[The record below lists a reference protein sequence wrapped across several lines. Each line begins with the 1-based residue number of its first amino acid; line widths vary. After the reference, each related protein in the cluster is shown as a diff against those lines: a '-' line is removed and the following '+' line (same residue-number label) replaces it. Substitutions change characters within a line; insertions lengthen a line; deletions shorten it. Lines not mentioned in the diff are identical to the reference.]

1 MKQIIFLLFLLS
13 CTAVYAQQQDSVTI
27 HGRVTDYNGQ
37 PIDSASVWWQ
47 NPQFNDII
55 EAITDKDGHY
65 TARIP
70 KGKYQSAAS
79 IYLPSYAHI
88 AMKSGLP
95 ETEHRLEFWAW
106 DFIADR
112 DTTLDIRYHRM
123 EAYGLRA
130 FCIPGAMPTYQ
141 IYVRPMSLTR
151 TYQWMKETKP
161 ESLVHGEN
169 LSDIEQQEQNKEA
182 RECQMAP
189 RPGQLKVPNIFNFH
203 APQADLPDYVAWK
216 PLTQENV
223 MNFSALG
230 YFFAKAMYEKNSI
243 PVGLINSSWGGTP
256 VEAWISEEGLKEF
269 PKYINDKRQYEDDA
283 YLKSIK
289 QTEGL
294 SFYRWNT
301 SLYRGDAGLHEATP
315 WYAANYNDKDWKT
328 VDLFSTDWGTNGL
341 NPINGSHWF
350 RKEVEVPQ
358 DWNGKEATLRLGCIV
373 DADSVYVNG
382 TFVGT
387 VSYQY
392 PPRIYTI
399 PAGVLKAGKNT
410 VTIRLISNNGYP
422 HFVKEK
428 PYKIICGNEEVSLQ
442 GEWKYRLGASMPP
455 APGMMFFCY
464 KPVCLYN
471 AMIAPLQN
479 YGIRGVLWYQG
490 ESNVDRRNEYAAL
503 LTVLIA
509 DWRSTFDNPELPF
522 YIIELADFL
531 SKDDISGRQA
541 WAEMRKEQAK
551 VAETNRNTR
560 LIRNSDLG
568 EWNDIHPLDKKTLGQ
583 RAAESALETDN
594 K

>member
-1 MKQIIFLLFLLS
+1 MNKVSFNKVRLSLAVLLCLCATSMVDAKVKLPALISDGMVLQREQPIKVWGTADAGETVQVKFLKNATPTGVKGGKLKVAYTVTADANGRWTLTLPAMKPGGPYILQVNDIELKDILVGDVWLCSGQSNMELPVS
-13 CTAVYAQQQDSVTI
+13 
-27 HGRVTDYNGQ
+27 RVTDMFRDE
-37 PIDSASVWWQ
+37 I
-47 NPQFNDII
+47 
-55 EAITDKDGHY
+55 
-65 TARIP
+65 
-70 KGKYQSAAS
+70 AA
-79 IYLPSYAHI
+79 Y
-88 AMKSGLP
+88 
-95 ETEHRLEFWAW
+95 ENTN
-106 DFIADR
+106 
-112 DTTLDIRYHRM
+112 IR
-123 EAYGLRA
+123 
-130 FCIPGAMPTYQ
+130 
-141 IYVRPMSLTR
+141 
-151 TYQWMKETKP
+151 
-161 ESLVHGEN
+161 
-169 LSDIEQQEQNKEA
+169 
-182 RECQMAP
+182 
-189 RPGQLKVPNIFNFH
+189 QLKVPNIFNFH

-387 VSYQY
+387 ISYQY

-522 YIIELADFL
+522 YIVELADFL

-568 EWNDIHPLDKKTLGQ
+568 EWNDIHPLDKKNLGQ

>member
-1 MKQIIFLLFLLS
+1 MNKVSFNKVRLSLAVLLCLCATSMVDAKVKLPALISDGMVLQREQPIKVWGTADAGESVQVKFLKNATPTGVKGGKLKVAYTVTADANGRWTLTLPAMKPGGPYILQVNDIELKDILVGDVWLCSGQSNMELPVS
-13 CTAVYAQQQDSVTI
+13 
-27 HGRVTDYNGQ
+27 RVTDMFRDE
-37 PIDSASVWWQ
+37 I
-47 NPQFNDII
+47 
-55 EAITDKDGHY
+55 
-65 TARIP
+65 
-70 KGKYQSAAS
+70 AA
-79 IYLPSYAHI
+79 Y
-88 AMKSGLP
+88 
-95 ETEHRLEFWAW
+95 ENTN
-106 DFIADR
+106 
-112 DTTLDIRYHRM
+112 IR
-123 EAYGLRA
+123 
-130 FCIPGAMPTYQ
+130 
-141 IYVRPMSLTR
+141 
-151 TYQWMKETKP
+151 
-161 ESLVHGEN
+161 
-169 LSDIEQQEQNKEA
+169 
-182 RECQMAP
+182 
-189 RPGQLKVPNIFNFH
+189 QLKVPNIFNFH

-387 VSYQY
+387 ISYQY

-410 VTIRLISNNGYP
+410 VTIRLISNNSYP

-442 GEWKYRLGASMPP
+442 GEWKYRLGAPMPP

-464 KPVCLYN
+464 EPVCLYN

-503 LTVLIA
+503 LTALIA
-509 DWRSTFDNPELPF
+509 DWRNTFGNPELPF
-522 YIIELADFL
+522 YIVELADFL
-531 SKDDISGRQA
+531 SRDDVSGRQA

-568 EWNDIHPLDKKTLGQ
+568 EWNDIHLLDKKTLGQ
-583 RAAESALETDN
+583 RAAESALENN

>member
-1 MKQIIFLLFLLS
+1 MNKVSFNKVRLSLAVLLCLCATSMVDAKVKLPALISDGMVLQREQPIKVWGTADAGESVQVKFLKNATPTGVKGGKLKVAYTVTADANGRWTLTLPAMKPGGPYILQVNDIELKDILVGDVWLCSGQSNMELPVS
-13 CTAVYAQQQDSVTI
+13 
-27 HGRVTDYNGQ
+27 RVTDMFRDE
-37 PIDSASVWWQ
+37 I
-47 NPQFNDII
+47 
-55 EAITDKDGHY
+55 
-65 TARIP
+65 
-70 KGKYQSAAS
+70 AA
-79 IYLPSYAHI
+79 Y
-88 AMKSGLP
+88 
-95 ETEHRLEFWAW
+95 ENTN
-106 DFIADR
+106 
-112 DTTLDIRYHRM
+112 IR
-123 EAYGLRA
+123 
-130 FCIPGAMPTYQ
+130 
-141 IYVRPMSLTR
+141 
-151 TYQWMKETKP
+151 
-161 ESLVHGEN
+161 
-169 LSDIEQQEQNKEA
+169 
-182 RECQMAP
+182 
-189 RPGQLKVPNIFNFH
+189 QLKVPNIFNFH

-223 MNFSALG
+223 MNFSALA

-269 PKYINDKRQYEDDA
+269 PKYVNDKRQYEDDA

-294 SFYRWNT
+294 SFYHWNT
-301 SLYRGDAGLHEATP
+301 ALYRGDAGLHETTP
-315 WYAANYNDKDWKT
+315 WYATDYNDKDWQT
-328 VDLFSTDWGTNGL
+328 VDLFSTNWGTNGL
-341 NPINGSHWF
+341 NAINGSHWF

-358 DWNGKEATLRLGCIV
+358 EWNGKEATLRLGCII

-387 VSYQY
+387 ISYQY

-399 PAGVLKAGKNT
+399 PAGVLKAGKNI

-428 PYKIICGNEEVSLQ
+428 PYKIVCGNEEVSLQ

-503 LTVLIA
+503 LTAMIA
-509 DWRSTFDNPELPF
+509 DWRSTFGNPELPF
-522 YIIELADFL
+522 YIVELADFL
-531 SKDDISGRQA
+531 SRDDVSGRQA

-560 LIRNSDLG
+560 LIHNSDLG

>member
-1 MKQIIFLLFLLS
+1 MNKVSFNKVRLSLAVLLCLCATSMVNAKVKLPALISDGMVLQREQPIKVWGTADAGESVQVKFLKNATPTGVKGDKLKAAYTVTTDANGKWTLTLPAMKPGGPYILQVNDIELKDILVGDVWLCSGQSNMELPVS
-13 CTAVYAQQQDSVTI
+13 
-27 HGRVTDYNGQ
+27 RVTDMFRDE
-37 PIDSASVWWQ
+37 ISAYE
-47 NPQFNDII
+47 NTN
-55 EAITDKDGHY
+55 
-65 TARIP
+65 
-70 KGKYQSAAS
+70 
-79 IYLPSYAHI
+79 
-88 AMKSGLP
+88 
-95 ETEHRLEFWAW
+95 
-106 DFIADR
+106 
-112 DTTLDIRYHRM
+112 IR
-123 EAYGLRA
+123 
-130 FCIPGAMPTYQ
+130 
-141 IYVRPMSLTR
+141 
-151 TYQWMKETKP
+151 
-161 ESLVHGEN
+161 
-169 LSDIEQQEQNKEA
+169 
-182 RECQMAP
+182 
-189 RPGQLKVPNIFNFH
+189 QLKVPNIFNFH

-223 MNFSALG
+223 MNFSALA
-230 YFFAKAMYEKNSI
+230 YFFAKAMHEKNSI

-294 SFYRWNT
+294 NFYRWNT

>member
-1 MKQIIFLLFLLS
+1 MNKVRFNKVRLSLAVLLCLCATSMVDAKVKLPALISDGMVLQREQPIKVWGTADAGESVQVKFLKNATPTGVKGGKLKVAYTVTADANGRWTLTLPAMKPGGPYILQVNDIELKDILVGDVWLCSGQSNMELPVS
-13 CTAVYAQQQDSVTI
+13 
-27 HGRVTDYNGQ
+27 RVTDMFRDE
-37 PIDSASVWWQ
+37 I
-47 NPQFNDII
+47 
-55 EAITDKDGHY
+55 
-65 TARIP
+65 
-70 KGKYQSAAS
+70 AA
-79 IYLPSYAHI
+79 Y
-88 AMKSGLP
+88 
-95 ETEHRLEFWAW
+95 ENTN
-106 DFIADR
+106 
-112 DTTLDIRYHRM
+112 IR
-123 EAYGLRA
+123 
-130 FCIPGAMPTYQ
+130 
-141 IYVRPMSLTR
+141 
-151 TYQWMKETKP
+151 
-161 ESLVHGEN
+161 
-169 LSDIEQQEQNKEA
+169 
-182 RECQMAP
+182 
-189 RPGQLKVPNIFNFH
+189 QLKVPNIFNFH

-301 SLYRGDAGLHEATP
+301 SLYQGDAGLHEATP

-387 VSYQY
+387 ISYQY

-410 VTIRLISNNGYP
+410 VTIRLISNNSYP

-442 GEWKYRLGASMPP
+442 GEWKYRLGAPMPP

-464 KPVCLYN
+464 EPVCLYN

-503 LTVLIA
+503 LTALIA
-509 DWRSTFDNPELPF
+509 DWRNTFGNPELPF
-522 YIIELADFL
+522 YIVELADFL
-531 SKDDISGRQA
+531 SRDDVSGRQA

-560 LIRNSDLG
+560 LRNSDLG

-583 RAAESALETDN
+583 RAAESALENN

>member
-1 MKQIIFLLFLLS
+1 MNKVRFNKVRLSLAVLLCLCAASMVDAKVKLPALISDGMVLQREQPIKVWGTADAGESVQVKFLKNATPTGVKGGKLKVAYTVTADANGRWTLTLPAMKPGGPYILQVNDIELKDILVGDVWLCSGQSNMELPVS
-13 CTAVYAQQQDSVTI
+13 
-27 HGRVTDYNGQ
+27 RVTDMFRDE
-37 PIDSASVWWQ
+37 I
-47 NPQFNDII
+47 
-55 EAITDKDGHY
+55 
-65 TARIP
+65 
-70 KGKYQSAAS
+70 AA
-79 IYLPSYAHI
+79 Y
-88 AMKSGLP
+88 
-95 ETEHRLEFWAW
+95 ENTN
-106 DFIADR
+106 
-112 DTTLDIRYHRM
+112 IR
-123 EAYGLRA
+123 
-130 FCIPGAMPTYQ
+130 
-141 IYVRPMSLTR
+141 
-151 TYQWMKETKP
+151 
-161 ESLVHGEN
+161 
-169 LSDIEQQEQNKEA
+169 
-182 RECQMAP
+182 
-189 RPGQLKVPNIFNFH
+189 QLKVPNIFNFH

-301 SLYRGDAGLHEATP
+301 SLYQGDAGLHEATP

-387 VSYQY
+387 ISYQY

-410 VTIRLISNNGYP
+410 VTIRLISNNSYP

-442 GEWKYRLGASMPP
+442 GEWKYRLGAPMPP

-464 KPVCLYN
+464 EPVCLYN

-503 LTVLIA
+503 LTALIA
-509 DWRSTFDNPELPF
+509 DWRNTFGNPELPF
-522 YIIELADFL
+522 YIVELADFL
-531 SKDDISGRQA
+531 SRDDVSGRQA

-583 RAAESALETDN
+583 RAAESALENN

>member
-1 MKQIIFLLFLLS
+1 MNKVRFNKVRLSLAVLLCLCATSMVDAKVKLPALISDGMVLQREQPIKVWGTADAGESVQVKFLKNATPTGVKGGKLKVAYTVTADANGRWTLTLPAMKPGGPYILQVNDIELKDILVGDVWLCSGQSNMELPVS
-13 CTAVYAQQQDSVTI
+13 
-27 HGRVTDYNGQ
+27 RVTDMFRDE
-37 PIDSASVWWQ
+37 I
-47 NPQFNDII
+47 
-55 EAITDKDGHY
+55 
-65 TARIP
+65 
-70 KGKYQSAAS
+70 AA
-79 IYLPSYAHI
+79 Y
-88 AMKSGLP
+88 
-95 ETEHRLEFWAW
+95 ENTN
-106 DFIADR
+106 
-112 DTTLDIRYHRM
+112 IR
-123 EAYGLRA
+123 
-130 FCIPGAMPTYQ
+130 
-141 IYVRPMSLTR
+141 
-151 TYQWMKETKP
+151 
-161 ESLVHGEN
+161 
-169 LSDIEQQEQNKEA
+169 
-182 RECQMAP
+182 
-189 RPGQLKVPNIFNFH
+189 QLKVPNIFNFH

-428 PYKIICGNEEVSLQ
+428 PYKIVCGNEEVSLQ

-503 LTVLIA
+503 LTAMIA
-509 DWRSTFDNPELPF
+509 DWRSTFGNPELPF
-522 YIIELADFL
+522 YIVELADFL
-531 SKDDISGRQA
+531 SRDDVSGRQA

-583 RAAESALETDN
+583 RAAESALENN

>member
-1 MKQIIFLLFLLS
+1 MNKVRFNKVRLSLAVLLCLCATSMVDAKVKLPALISDGMVLQREQPIKVWGTADAGENVQVKFLKNATPTGVKGGKLKVAYTVTADANGRWTLTLPAMKPGGPYILQVNDIELKDILVGDVWLCSGQSNMELPVS
-13 CTAVYAQQQDSVTI
+13 
-27 HGRVTDYNGQ
+27 RVTDMFRDE
-37 PIDSASVWWQ
+37 I
-47 NPQFNDII
+47 
-55 EAITDKDGHY
+55 
-65 TARIP
+65 
-70 KGKYQSAAS
+70 AA
-79 IYLPSYAHI
+79 Y
-88 AMKSGLP
+88 
-95 ETEHRLEFWAW
+95 ENTN
-106 DFIADR
+106 
-112 DTTLDIRYHRM
+112 IR
-123 EAYGLRA
+123 
-130 FCIPGAMPTYQ
+130 
-141 IYVRPMSLTR
+141 
-151 TYQWMKETKP
+151 
-161 ESLVHGEN
+161 
-169 LSDIEQQEQNKEA
+169 
-182 RECQMAP
+182 
-189 RPGQLKVPNIFNFH
+189 QLKVPNIFNFH

-223 MNFSALG
+223 MNFSALA

-243 PVGLINSSWGGTP
+243 PIGLINSSWGGTP

-269 PKYINDKRQYEDDA
+269 PKYINEKRQYEDDA

-294 SFYRWNT
+294 NFYRWNT
-301 SLYRGDAGLHEATP
+301 SLYRGDAGLHETTP
-315 WYAANYNDKDWKT
+315 WYAANYNDKDWQT
-328 VDLFSTDWGTNGL
+328 VDLFSTDWGSNGL

-350 RKEVEVPQ
+350 RKKVEVPQ
-358 DWNGKEATLRLGCIV
+358 EWNGKEATLRLGCIV

-503 LTVLIA
+503 LTAMIA
-509 DWRSTFDNPELPF
+509 DWRSTFDKPELPF
-522 YIIELADFL
+522 YIVELADFL
-531 SKDDISGRQA
+531 SKDDIGGRQA

>member
-1 MKQIIFLLFLLS
+1 MNQVSFNKVRLSLAVLLCLCATSMVNAKVKLPALISNGMVLQREQPIKIWGTADAGESVQVKFLKNATPTGVKGDKLKAAYTVTTDANGKWTLTLPAMKPGGPYILQVNDIELKDILVGDVWLCSGQSNMELPVS
-13 CTAVYAQQQDSVTI
+13 
-27 HGRVTDYNGQ
+27 RVTDMFRDE
-37 PIDSASVWWQ
+37 ISAYE
-47 NPQFNDII
+47 NTN
-55 EAITDKDGHY
+55 
-65 TARIP
+65 
-70 KGKYQSAAS
+70 
-79 IYLPSYAHI
+79 
-88 AMKSGLP
+88 
-95 ETEHRLEFWAW
+95 
-106 DFIADR
+106 
-112 DTTLDIRYHRM
+112 IR
-123 EAYGLRA
+123 
-130 FCIPGAMPTYQ
+130 
-141 IYVRPMSLTR
+141 
-151 TYQWMKETKP
+151 
-161 ESLVHGEN
+161 
-169 LSDIEQQEQNKEA
+169 
-182 RECQMAP
+182 
-189 RPGQLKVPNIFNFH
+189 QLKVPNIFNFH

-223 MNFSALG
+223 MNFSALA
-230 YFFAKAMYEKNSI
+230 YFFAQAMHEKNSI

-294 SFYRWNT
+294 NFYRWNT

>member
-1 MKQIIFLLFLLS
+1 MNKVSFNKVRLSLAVLLCLCATSMVDAKVKLPALISDGMVLQREQPIKVWGTADAGESVQVKFLKNATPTGVKGGKLKVAYTVTADANGRWTLTLPAMKPGGPYILQVNDIELKDILVGDVWLCSGQSNMELPVS
-13 CTAVYAQQQDSVTI
+13 
-27 HGRVTDYNGQ
+27 RVTDMFRDE
-37 PIDSASVWWQ
+37 I
-47 NPQFNDII
+47 
-55 EAITDKDGHY
+55 
-65 TARIP
+65 
-70 KGKYQSAAS
+70 AA
-79 IYLPSYAHI
+79 Y
-88 AMKSGLP
+88 
-95 ETEHRLEFWAW
+95 ENTN
-106 DFIADR
+106 
-112 DTTLDIRYHRM
+112 IR
-123 EAYGLRA
+123 
-130 FCIPGAMPTYQ
+130 
-141 IYVRPMSLTR
+141 
-151 TYQWMKETKP
+151 
-161 ESLVHGEN
+161 
-169 LSDIEQQEQNKEA
+169 
-182 RECQMAP
+182 
-189 RPGQLKVPNIFNFH
+189 QLKVPNIFNFH

-387 VSYQY
+387 ISYQY

-522 YIIELADFL
+522 YIVELADFL

-568 EWNDIHPLDKKTLGQ
+568 EWNDIHPLDKKTW
-583 RAAESALETDN
+583 DN
-594 K
+594 VRQKVRWRQIINNRLLITE

>member
-1 MKQIIFLLFLLS
+1 MNKVSFNKVRLSLAVLLCLCATSMVDAKVKLPALISDGMVLQREQPIKVWGTADAGESVQVKFLKNATPTGVKGGKLKVAYTVTADANGRWTLTLPAMKPGGPYILQVNDIELKDILVGDVWLCSGQSNMELP
-13 CTAVYAQQQDSVTI
+13 VN
-27 HGRVTDYNGQ
+27 RVTDMFRDE
-37 PIDSASVWWQ
+37 ISAYE
-47 NPQFNDII
+47 NTN
-55 EAITDKDGHY
+55 
-65 TARIP
+65 
-70 KGKYQSAAS
+70 
-79 IYLPSYAHI
+79 
-88 AMKSGLP
+88 
-95 ETEHRLEFWAW
+95 
-106 DFIADR
+106 
-112 DTTLDIRYHRM
+112 IR
-123 EAYGLRA
+123 
-130 FCIPGAMPTYQ
+130 
-141 IYVRPMSLTR
+141 
-151 TYQWMKETKP
+151 
-161 ESLVHGEN
+161 
-169 LSDIEQQEQNKEA
+169 
-182 RECQMAP
+182 
-189 RPGQLKVPNIFNFH
+189 QLKVPNIFNFH

-387 VSYQY
+387 ISYQY

-442 GEWKYRLGASMPP
+442 GEWKYRLGAPMPP

-464 KPVCLYN
+464 EPVCLYN

-531 SKDDISGRQA
+531 SRDDVSGRQA

>member
-1 MKQIIFLLFLLS
+1 MNKVSFNKVRLSLAVLLCLCATSMVDAKVKLPALISDGMVLQREQPIKVWGTADAGESVQVKFLKNATPTGVKGGKLKVAYTVTADANGRWTLTLPAMKPGGPYILQVNDIELKDILVGDVWLCSGQSNMELPVS
-13 CTAVYAQQQDSVTI
+13 
-27 HGRVTDYNGQ
+27 RVTDMFRDE
-37 PIDSASVWWQ
+37 I
-47 NPQFNDII
+47 
-55 EAITDKDGHY
+55 
-65 TARIP
+65 
-70 KGKYQSAAS
+70 AA
-79 IYLPSYAHI
+79 Y
-88 AMKSGLP
+88 
-95 ETEHRLEFWAW
+95 ENTN
-106 DFIADR
+106 
-112 DTTLDIRYHRM
+112 IR
-123 EAYGLRA
+123 
-130 FCIPGAMPTYQ
+130 
-141 IYVRPMSLTR
+141 
-151 TYQWMKETKP
+151 
-161 ESLVHGEN
+161 
-169 LSDIEQQEQNKEA
+169 
-182 RECQMAP
+182 
-189 RPGQLKVPNIFNFH
+189 QLKVPNIFNFH

-387 VSYQY
+387 ISYQY

-522 YIIELADFL
+522 YIVELADFL

-568 EWNDIHPLDKKTLGQ
+568 EWNDIHPLDKKNLGQ

-594 K
+594 KYQITNN

>member
-1 MKQIIFLLFLLS
+1 MNKVSFNKVRLSLAVLLCLCATSMVDAKVKLPALISDGMVLQREQPIKVWGTADAGESVQVKFLKNATPTGVKGGKLKVAYTVTADANGRWTLTLPAMKPGGPYILQVNDIELKDILVGDVWLCSGQSNMELPVS
-13 CTAVYAQQQDSVTI
+13 
-27 HGRVTDYNGQ
+27 RVTDMFRDE
-37 PIDSASVWWQ
+37 I
-47 NPQFNDII
+47 
-55 EAITDKDGHY
+55 
-65 TARIP
+65 
-70 KGKYQSAAS
+70 AA
-79 IYLPSYAHI
+79 Y
-88 AMKSGLP
+88 
-95 ETEHRLEFWAW
+95 ENTN
-106 DFIADR
+106 
-112 DTTLDIRYHRM
+112 IR
-123 EAYGLRA
+123 
-130 FCIPGAMPTYQ
+130 
-141 IYVRPMSLTR
+141 
-151 TYQWMKETKP
+151 
-161 ESLVHGEN
+161 
-169 LSDIEQQEQNKEA
+169 
-182 RECQMAP
+182 
-189 RPGQLKVPNIFNFH
+189 QLKVPNIFNFH

-503 LTVLIA
+503 LTAMIA
-509 DWRSTFDNPELPF
+509 DWRSTFGNPELPF
-522 YIIELADFL
+522 YIVELADFL
-531 SKDDISGRQA
+531 SRDDVSGRQA

-583 RAAESALETDN
+583 RAAESALENN

>member
-1 MKQIIFLLFLLS
+1 MNKVRFNKVRLSLAVLLCLCATSMVDAKVKLPALISDGMVLQREQPIKVWGTADAGESVQVKFLKNATPTGVKGGKLKVAYTVTADANGRWTLTLPAMKPGGPYILQVNDIELKDILVGDVWLCSGQSNMELPVS
-13 CTAVYAQQQDSVTI
+13 
-27 HGRVTDYNGQ
+27 RVTDMFRDE
-37 PIDSASVWWQ
+37 I
-47 NPQFNDII
+47 
-55 EAITDKDGHY
+55 
-65 TARIP
+65 
-70 KGKYQSAAS
+70 AA
-79 IYLPSYAHI
+79 Y
-88 AMKSGLP
+88 
-95 ETEHRLEFWAW
+95 ENTN
-106 DFIADR
+106 
-112 DTTLDIRYHRM
+112 IR
-123 EAYGLRA
+123 
-130 FCIPGAMPTYQ
+130 
-141 IYVRPMSLTR
+141 
-151 TYQWMKETKP
+151 
-161 ESLVHGEN
+161 
-169 LSDIEQQEQNKEA
+169 
-182 RECQMAP
+182 
-189 RPGQLKVPNIFNFH
+189 QLKVPNIFNFH

-223 MNFSALG
+223 MNFSALA

-243 PVGLINSSWGGTP
+243 PIGLINSSWGGTP

-269 PKYINDKRQYEDDA
+269 PKYINEKRQYEDDA

-294 SFYRWNT
+294 NFYRWNT
-301 SLYRGDAGLHEATP
+301 SLYRGDAGLHETTP
-315 WYAANYNDKDWKT
+315 WYAANYNDKDWQT
-328 VDLFSTDWGTNGL
+328 VDLFSTDWGSNGL

-350 RKEVEVPQ
+350 RKKVEVPQ
-358 DWNGKEATLRLGCIV
+358 EWNGKEATLRLGCIV

-428 PYKIICGNEEVSLQ
+428 PYKIVCGNEEVSLQ

-503 LTVLIA
+503 LTAMIA
-509 DWRSTFDNPELPF
+509 DWRSTFGNPELPF
-522 YIIELADFL
+522 YIVELADFL
-531 SKDDISGRQA
+531 SRDDVSGRQA

-583 RAAESALETDN
+583 RAAESALENN